1 MPRKNAGAQLP
12 ASGATPASF
21 ELAMTELSELVT
33 QMESGELAL
42 EASVA
47 AYQRGAELIQYCAAQ
62 LEKVEQQVKVLEAG
76 MLKPFNAGENGD
88 AA

>member
-12 ASGATPASF
+12 AAGATPASF
-21 ELAMTELSELVT
+21 ELAMTELSELVA
-33 QMESGELAL
+33 QMESGTLAL

-62 LEKVEQQVKVLEAG
+62 LEKVEQQVKVLETG
-76 MLKPFNAGENGD
+76 MLKPFTPDENED
-88 AA
+88 TA